1 MKSNNP
7 KKTRRKRSKSKKNY
21 YFTQVHE
28 DAIIKYCNTED
39 RELREKL
46 YGELIQPAFNQ
57 MVDKIIYT
65 YRFTTLPNI
74 DYLKDDCK
82 VWLTTILNKYDPNKG
97 SKAFSYFSVVTKNW
111 FIHKVKRTQKRNAT
125 EVFMEDMLNQL
136 EEDLISAEPTYEEK
150 RTDLEFWESLNGEID
165 TWNSF
170 MLKENE
176 KKVLMAVRILL
187 DSADTIEIFNK
198 KAIYLY
204 LREITGLNTKQVV
217 NNLNK
222 LRKRYRVFKGK
233 WENGEI

>member
-1 MKSNNP
+1 MP
-7 KKTRRKRSKSKKNY
+7 RKRSKKNKNH

-28 DAIIKYCNTED
+28 DAIVKYASSND
-39 RELREKL
+39 RDLRSKL
-46 YGELIQPAFNQ
+46 YIEYIQPAFDQ

-65 YRFTTLPNI
+65 YRFTSLPNI

-111 FIHKVKRTQKRNAT
+111 FIHKVKRTQKRNRT
-125 EVFMEDMLNQL
+125 EIFMEDILNEL
-136 EEDLISAEPTYEEK
+136 DEDLVSELPTYEEK
-150 RTDLEFWESLNGEID
+150 RTDSEFWLSLNGEINRCD
-165 TWNSF
+165 SF
-170 MLKENE
+170 MINENE

-187 DSADTIEIFNK
+187 DSADEIEIFNK

-222 LRKRYRVFKGK
+222 LRKRYKVFKNK
-233 WENGEI
+233 WQSGEI